1 MTKHE
6 IEVLKKGYQR
16 KCRVAKVRR
25 EANPKSEA
33 YTEAEDER
41 VGYLQAAMELLEV
54 GKLIGS
60 SRHIIDEWEAEIGF
74 VDPRRRGDY

>member
-16 KCRVAKVRR
+16 KCLAEMHCRR
-25 EANPKSEA
+25 RGNSEGA
-33 YTEAEDER
+33 AELESER
-41 VGYLQAAMELLEV
+41 IGYLQLAMELLEA
-54 GKLIGS
+54 GKRQGS

-74 VDPRRRGDY
+74 VDEE